1 MKRLVGFKPVLAML
15 ALTLALSA
23 HSAVAC
29 AMCYANG
36 NANSPLTQGMNWGI
50 FSLLAVIVCVLG
62 AIASFFIY
70 LARKSAAL
78 NAPAPMPDAA
88 LASTQKA

>member
-1 MKRLVGFKPVLAML
+1 MRRLHGFKLLL
-15 ALTLALSA
+15 ALLAVIAALPANSA
-23 HSAVAC
+23 LAC

-36 NANSPLTQGMNWGI
+36 NADSPLTQGMNWGI
-50 FSLLAVIVCVLG
+50 FSLLAMVVCVL
-62 AIASFFIY
+62 ATIAGFFIY

-78 NAPAPMPDAA
+78 TAQGEA